1 MQSLKHVGVAAVT
14 SVMPDKRVILIL
26 IFFLFTAFTG
36 CSATNEKSV
45 AVAALTQSEKAETP
59 VKVGGILM
67 DEKAAVIADSIV
79 DIFSEPDIRSERITQ
94 ALYNQPVSILDEK
107 SGWARVAVVDGSR
120 GWVRTKFL
128 DRNITSIY
136 GRESNHRIVVT
147 SKEKSIF
154 SSPSGGYTVK
164 DVVMG
169 TELLSFND
177 YSDAYEV
184 YLPGNR
190 TGWLRGSGIMHIE
203 INGRIPVT
211 KKEDFV
217 ATALKFK
224 GTSYLLN
231 GLSSMGMDSS
241 GLVYISGRIN
251 GLDLSRNI
259 GGQHLSGSSISMEEA
274 REGDLVFFAP
284 GGDTKAPACVGICI
298 GNGSY
303 IYAGR
308 LAGYVLISSLNE
320 ANAEGQIIAIR
331 RIFS

>member
-1 MQSLKHVGVAAVT
+1 MPTKRAIFVFILLMFAA
-14 SVMPDKRVILIL
+14 L
-26 IFFLFTAFTG
+26 TG
-36 CSATNEKSV
+36 CSAAEEKTTP
-45 AVAALTQSEKAETP
+45 VAAVGEPENTAP
-59 VKVGGILM
+59 VRLYGIPV
-67 DEKAAVIADSIV
+67 DDRTAVIADSIV
-79 DIFSEPDIRSERITQ
+79 DVFSEADVRSERITQ

-107 SGWARVAVVDGSR
+107 GGWARVAVVDGSR

-128 DRNITSIY
+128 DRNIASIY
-136 GRESNHRIVVT
+136 GRDANHRIVVT

-177 YSDAYEV
+177 YNGAYEV

-203 INGRIPVT
+203 MNNRVPVT

-231 GLSSMGMDSS
+231 GVSSMGIDSS
-241 GLVYISGRIN
+241 GLVYISAKIN
-251 GLDLSRNI
+251 GVDLSRNI
-259 GGQHLSGSSISMEEA
+259 GGQYLAGSSVDIEEA
-274 REGDLVFFAP
+274 REGDLVFLSP
-284 GGDTKAPACVGICI
+284 DGESGTPACVGICI

-308 LAGYVLISSLNE
+308 LKGYVTITGLNE
-320 ANAEGQIIAIR
+320 VNMEGEITAIR
-331 RIFS
+331 RIF

>member
-1 MQSLKHVGVAAVT
+1 
-14 SVMPDKRVILIL
+14 MPDKRVILIL
-26 IFFLFTAFTG
+26 IIFLSTAFTA
-36 CSATNEKSV
+36 CSATNGKTV
-45 AVAALTQSEKAETP
+45 AVAALTQSENAGTP
-59 VKVGGILM
+59 VKMDGIPM

-79 DIFSEPDIRSERITQ
+79 DIFSEPDVQSDRVTE

-107 SGWARVAVVDGSR
+107 SGWSRVAVVDGSR

-136 GRESNHRIVVT
+136 GREYNHRIVVT

-203 INGRIPVT
+203 TNGRIPVT

-231 GLSSMGMDSS
+231 GLSTMGMDSS
-241 GLVYISGRIN
+241 GLVYISARIN
-251 GLDLSRNI
+251 GVNLSRNI
-259 GGQHLSGSSISMEEA
+259 GGQYLAGSGVSTEEA
-274 REGDLVFFAP
+274 KEGDLVFLAP
-284 GGDTKAPACVGICI
+284 DGDTSAPSCVGICI

-308 LAGYVLISSLNE
+308 LAGYVMVSSLNE
-320 ANAEGQIIAIR
+320 ANIEGQIIAIR